1 MAETITR
8 QYREP
13 FVETAG
19 LATTEEGLRL
29 LKQAIPT
36 QTYTGQQFVAGLSPV
51 EQEAITARGGLGAY
65 EPQLQT
71 AGATLAKVAP
81 YQQQL
86 QTAGAT
92 LAGVAP
98 YQQQLQAAGQTL
110 GGVSQYMGPTAY
122 QQFESPYQQDVIQT
136 TQDLLE
142 RQRQQGLGALQAQAV
157 GAGAFGG
164 AREGVARGA
173 YEAERDIG
181 AAQLLAQLR
190 QQGFEQAQQQ
200 AAQAFSQQ
208 QALAQE
214 QARQAQLGQQLAQQ
228 EITGLGQLG
237 GMQRQ
242 ISQAQLA
249 AEQEKAREAAFSDF
263 TRLGLVGP
271 QLASVIGGF
280 PAATQVQSTPPPSAT
295 QQLLG
300 AGIGALGIGGA
311 LKGIFG

>member
-29 LKQAIPT
+29 LKQQIPT
-36 QTYTGQQFVAGLSPV
+36 GTYTGKQFVAPQTALEQQAQAAATGLS
-51 EQEAITARGGLGAY
+51 GL
-65 EPQLQT
+65 L
-71 AGATLAKVAP
+71 
-81 YQQQL
+81 
-86 QTAGAT
+86 
-92 LAGVAP
+92 
-98 YQQQLQAAGQTL
+98 
-110 GGVSQYMGPTAY
+110 GPTAY

-190 QQGFEQAQQQ
+190 QAGLQQAQQQ
-200 AAQAFSQQ
+200 AAQAFVQQ
-208 QALAQE
+208 QALAQEQARQAGQGFTQQQALSQE

-228 EITGLGQLG
+228 QITGLGQLG
-237 GMQRQ
+237 GQQRQ
-242 ISQAQLA
+242 IEQARLA
-249 AEQEKAREAAFSDF
+249 ADQEAAREAAFADF

-280 PAATQVQSTPPPSAT
+280 PAATQVQSTPPPST
-295 QQLLG
+295 SQQLLG
-300 AGIGALGIGGA
+300 LGIGGLGLA
-311 LKGIFG
+311 GAARGIFG